1 MWSVFYSEI
10 KHQPDEG
17 IDGMEGKT
25 TRNGKFQKESGKRH
39 EKRQHAVQDQS
50 MEMEKSWVM
59 MKDWTD
65 KEHE

>member
-1 MWSVFYSEI
+1 MA
-10 KHQPDEG
+10 
-17 IDGMEGKT
+17 MEGKT

-39 EKRQHAVQDQS
+39 EKRQQAVQDQS